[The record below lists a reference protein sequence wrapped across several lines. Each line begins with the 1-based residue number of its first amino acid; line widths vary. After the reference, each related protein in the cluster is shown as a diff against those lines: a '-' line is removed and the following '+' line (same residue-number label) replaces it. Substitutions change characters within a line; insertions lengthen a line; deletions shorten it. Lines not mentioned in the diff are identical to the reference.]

1 MKKRISYE
9 TKMTII
15 VSIIAILLITAAVS
29 DTGYIAGPSFLIA
42 FFLTLTVLPAVGL
55 ELV

>member
-1 MKKRISYE
+1 MKKSISYE
-9 TKMTII
+9 TKMAII

-55 ELV
+55 ELI